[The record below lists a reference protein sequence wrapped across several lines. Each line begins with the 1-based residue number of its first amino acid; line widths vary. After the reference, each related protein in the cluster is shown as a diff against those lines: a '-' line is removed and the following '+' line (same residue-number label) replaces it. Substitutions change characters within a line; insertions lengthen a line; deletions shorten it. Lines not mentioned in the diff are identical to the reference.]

1 MVGSDYDG
9 VVSTKELTIE
19 RLKASARM
27 PRKVIQVAVDVSSI
41 LAVCDDGT
49 VWRIPDG
56 RGRGGSWQQMP
67 PIPQDD

>member
-1 MVGSDYDG
+1 M
-9 VVSTKELTIE
+9 STEDLELAIE
-19 RLKASARM
+19 RIKASARM

-56 RGRGGSWQQMP
+56 RGRRGGWQQMP